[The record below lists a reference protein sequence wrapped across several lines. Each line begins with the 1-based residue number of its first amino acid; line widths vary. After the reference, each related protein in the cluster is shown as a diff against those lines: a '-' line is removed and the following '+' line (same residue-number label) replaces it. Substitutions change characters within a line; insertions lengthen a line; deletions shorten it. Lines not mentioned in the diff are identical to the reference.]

1 MPWTFSFLVL
11 QFVAGMVGGNA
22 AAALAKEH
30 EFGVLGHTAAGG
42 IAGLLSGYFLQS
54 LAGRVVNETGAANVP
69 DPVTQWI
76 LQGLTGLVCGA
87 ILTLAVGLT
96 KHAIEQ
102 HHQSKGGGK

>member
-1 MPWTFSFLVL
+1 MTWTFTFLVV
-11 QFVAGMVGGNA
+11 QFIAGMIGGNA

-30 EFGVLGHTAAGG
+30 DFGVIGHTVAGG
-42 IAGLLSGYFLQS
+42 LAGLFSGYFLQT

-87 ILTLAVGLT
+87 ILTLVVGAVKHGIVHHNQT
-96 KHAIEQ
+96 K
-102 HHQSKGGGK
+102 K

>member
-1 MPWTFSFLVL
+1 MPWTYTFLVL
-11 QFVAGMVGGNA
+11 QFIAGMIGGNA

-30 EFGVLGHTAAGG
+30 DFSVLGHTVAGG
-42 IAGLLSGYFLQS
+42 VAGLFSGFFLQT

-87 ILTLAVGLT
+87 ILTLVVGAV
-96 KHAIEQ
+96 KHAW
-102 HHQSKGGGK
+102 